1 MAQMQIRDDKER
13 GAVERG
19 RALESVTVYRFAMEA
34 SDTAWED
41 ASTMKS
47 EPLLAEVAP
56 QLVRAIGS
64 IAANIAEGYARRSSR
79 DRIRYYEYALGS
91 VEESRAWYQL
101 ARRSVAEDALSA
113 RLKRLDSMRRLLL
126 VMIVNERRGGDWNH
140 RKS

>member
-1 MAQMQIRDDKER
+1 MQIRDEEER
-13 GAVERG
+13 GAVESR
-19 RALESVTVYRFAMEA
+19 RALESVTAYRFAIEA
-34 SDTAWED
+34 SDAAWDD

-64 IAANIAEGYARRSSR
+64 VAANIAEGYARRSAR
-79 DRIRYYEYALGS
+79 DRIRFYEYALGS

-101 ARRSVAEDALSA
+101 ARRCLAEDSLSG

-126 VMIVNERRGGDWNH
+126 VMIANERRGGEWNH

>member
-1 MAQMQIRDDKER
+1 MQMRDDEER
-13 GAVERG
+13 LAVGSG
-19 RALESVTVYRFAMEA
+19 RALESVTAYRFAMEA
-34 SDTAWED
+34 NDAAWDD
-41 ASTMKS
+41 ASSMKC
-47 EPLLAEVAP
+47 EPLLAEAAP

-64 IAANIAEGYARRSSR
+64 VAANIAEGYARRSAR

-101 ARRSVAEDALSA
+101 ARRCLAADSLAG

-126 VMIVNERRGGDWNH
+126 VMIANERRGGEWNH